1 LSDVKTASIAAAVIF
16 VLAARA
22 EAGPLADAIAR
33 HAEADVSALRAQLPG
48 DSLIRCTL
56 GAVYGKRN
64 DLSRAMI
71 YLADCEDAKLPEDIA
86 MDIVRATRDVKKRAR
101 DSELA
106 ALNIVTNPSGMTV
119 ELDALAGEK
128 LVAPVTVWI
137 KAGTHTVR
145 ATGDGKAIQNTVTLQ
160 AYSRTPIF
168 LDAGTRAA
176 PPAKDGKVDFSEDN
190 AGEQTSGP
198 PPDIKR
204 PSMMKGKYRGVTD
217 GGGPVLE
224 DPLAMRVAA
233 SPRPWFGIRVGGG
246 IFDDGAAT
254 STFRPSVAAT
264 GRFELAPRLF
274 LAARL
279 DWSRRGGAGDT
290 AIDSVGASAGVGVTI
305 ATPARVAIALIGQL
319 RGDLRFSDARDM
331 TPVRRAG
338 ASAAAGIEAA
348 FPSTPVTAG
357 VRFEQGL
364 SELVAGAHDRAVM
377 LELGVDWR

>member
-1 LSDVKTASIAAAVIF
+1 MKTASIAAAVIF

-22 EAGPLADAIAR
+22 EAGPLAEAIAR
-33 HAEADVSALRAQLPG
+33 HSDADVAALRAQLPG

-71 YLADCEDAKLPEDIA
+71 YLADCEDAKLPEDIE
-86 MDIVRATRDVKKRAR
+86 MDVVRATRDVKKRTR

-106 ALNIVTNPSGMTV
+106 ALNIVTHPPGLII

-145 ATGDGKAIQNTVTLQ
+145 ATGDGKAIQNTITIQ
-160 AYSRTPIF
+160 AYSRTPLF

-176 PPAKDGKVDFSEDN
+176 APPKDGTVDFSEDN

-204 PSMMKGKYRGVTD
+204 PSMMKGKYRGVVEGG

-224 DPLAMRVAA
+224 DPLAVRVVA
-233 SPRPWFGIRVGGG
+233 SPRPWFGVRVGGG
-246 IFDDGAAT
+246 MFDDGAAT
-254 STFRPSVAAT
+254 STLRPSVAAT

-279 DWSRRGGAGDT
+279 DWSRRGGAGDS
-290 AIDSVGASAGVGVTI
+290 AIDSVGASAGVGVTV
-305 ATPARVAIALIGQL
+305 AAPARIAIALIGQL
-319 RGDLRFSDARDM
+319 RGDLRFTDTRDM

-338 ASAAAGIEAA
+338 ASVAAGLEAA
-348 FPSTPVTAG
+348 FPSTPLTAG
-357 VRFEQGL
+357 IRFEQGL
-364 SELVAGAHDRAVM
+364 SELVAGSRDRALM